1 MHILAITYVVVIF
14 IGLAKQW
21 QKLPKSAVS
30 GFVSGAILL
39 AYSTYLFVTEQIKDR
54 PLVLLLAVALLQLSS
69 FEVGNQHN
77 RINWKHQVIRLI
89 IHGAIVYGFLI
100 A

>member
-1 MHILAITYVVVIF
+1 MHILAITYVVVLCIA
-14 IGLAKQW
+14 LVKQW
-21 QKLPKSAVS
+21 QKIPKSALS
-30 GFVSGAILL
+30 GFVSGTILL
-39 AYSTYLFVTEQIKDR
+39 AYSTYLFVVEQIKER
-54 PLVLLLAVALLQLSS
+54 PLILLLAVALLQLSS

-89 IHGAIVYGFLI
+89 IHGVIVYGFLI